1 MMVKTVITQLH
12 KREKDFQHFFCFL
25 LQQLFSAASVFIY
38 LVSEKEEKTFIMTN
52 EKTEMNEKNTFLF
65 NVSEW

>member
-1 MMVKTVITQLH
+1 MVKTVITQLH
-12 KREKDFQHFFCFL
+12 KREKDFQHFSAFCCNNF
-25 LQQLFSAASVFIY
+25 FSASVFIY